1 MPDALVLP
9 AVASSASARLS
20 AAAGAAVPL
29 VLTAPAK
36 INLALHVVGQR
47 ADGHHLLESL
57 VTFADAGDLLSV
69 TPAEADGFSV
79 SGPFAGDVPVD
90 ADGRDANLVLK
101 ARDLLRTRL
110 TMLGLPCGP
119 VALHL
124 TKNLPVASGIG
135 GGSADAAAALTG
147 LLRLWSLAPDA
158 PADLDLAALGLSLG
172 ADLPMCLT
180 GRPLVARGIGEAIT
194 PVVGLPAFPALLVNP
209 GAAVSTPAVFRAL
222 SDKTNPPLML
232 PERLASPEDWIAAIA
247 ATRNDL
253 EPPALSLAPV
263 IGLARAALSEAGAA
277 LSRMSGSG
285 ATCFGLFCDVE
296 ARDRAAAVIRA
307 SHPDWYL
314 LPCNTL
320 GSHCG
325 VPDTERTKTL

>member
-1 MPDALVLP
+1 MPEV
-9 AVASSASARLS
+9 LS
-20 AAAGAAVPL
+20 APAPLDQGADVPL
-29 VLTAPAK
+29 VLLAPAK

-57 VTFADAGDLLSV
+57 VTFADEGDRLSLALSE
-69 TPAEADGFSV
+69 TDSFTV
-79 SGPFAGDVPVD
+79 SGPYAGDVPVG
-90 ADGRDANLVLK
+90 ADGGHANLVLK

-124 TKNLPVASGIG
+124 TKSLPVASGIG
-135 GGSADAAAALTG
+135 GGSADAAATLTG
-147 LLRLWSLAPDA
+147 LLHLWAPSRDN
-158 PADLDLAALGLSLG
+158 DVEIDLAALGLSLG

-194 PVVGLPAFPALLVNP
+194 PVIGLPAFPALLVNP
-209 GAAVSTPAVFRAL
+209 GAAVSTPAVFRTL
-222 SDKTNPPLML
+222 TDKTNPPLTL

-263 IGLARAALSEAGAA
+263 IGAARAALAEAGAA
-277 LSRMSGSG
+277 LARMSGSG
-285 ATCFGLFCDVE
+285 ATCFGLFLDVA
-296 ARDRAAAVIRA
+296 ARDRAAARIREA
-307 SHPDWYL
+307 HPDWYL

-320 GSHCG
+320 GS
-325 VPDTERTKTL
+325 

>member
-1 MPDALVLP
+1 MM
-9 AVASSASARLS
+9 
-20 AAAGAAVPL
+20 
-29 VLTAPAK
+29 APAK

-57 VTFADAGDLLSV
+57 VTFADAGDRLSLAFFE
-69 TPAEADGFSV
+69 TDSFTV
-79 SGPFAGDVPVD
+79 SGPFAGDVPVG
-90 ADGRDANLVLK
+90 ADGGHANLVLK

-110 TMLGLPCGP
+110 TMLGLPCAP

-147 LLRLWSLAPDA
+147 LSRLWNPTRDA
-158 PADLDLAALGLSLG
+158 AVDLDLAALGLSLG

-180 GRPLVARGIGEAIT
+180 GRPLIARGIGEAIT
-194 PVVGLPAFPALLVNP
+194 PVIGLPAFPALLVNP

-222 SDKTNPPLML
+222 SDKTNPLLPL

-253 EPPALSLAPV
+253 EPPALSIAPV
-263 IGLARAALSEAGAA
+263 IGTARAALVEAGAA
-277 LSRMSGSG
+277 LARMSGSG
-285 ATCFGLFCDVE
+285 ATCFGLFLDVE
-296 ARDRAAAVIRA
+296 GRDRAAVRIRKA
-307 SHPDWYL
+307 YPDWYL
-314 LPCNTL
+314 LPCSTL

-325 VPDTERTKTL
+325 APDTERTKTL

>member
-1 MPDALVLP
+1 MPEV
-9 AVASSASARLS
+9 LS
-20 AAAGAAVPL
+20 APAPADQGAAGPL
-29 VLTAPAK
+29 VLMAPAK
-36 INLALHVVGQR
+36 INLALHVVSQR

-57 VTFADAGDLLSV
+57 VTFADEGDRLSL
-69 TPAEADGFSV
+69 AFSETESFTV
-79 SGPFAGDVPVD
+79 SGPFAGDVPLG
-90 ADGRDANLVLK
+90 AEGGHANLVLK

-147 LLRLWSLAPDA
+147 LLRLWGASQDTHVDI
-158 PADLDLAALGLSLG
+158 DLTALGLSLG

-222 SDKTNPPLML
+222 SDKTNPPLTL

-263 IGLARAALSEAGAA
+263 IGAARAALVEAGAA
-277 LSRMSGSG
+277 FARMSGSG
-285 ATCFGLFCDVE
+285 ATCFGLFLDIE
-296 ARDRAAAVIRA
+296 ARDRAAARIENA
-307 SHPDWYL
+307 HPDWYL
-314 LPCNTL
+314 LSCNTR
-320 GSHCG
+320 GS
-325 VPDTERTKTL
+325 